1 MDFNWKMFPILTLIV
16 VLPLSVLTSNL
27 SIVNGQNFVIPE
39 EKPTVS
45 TTGTAEKEIPSDE
58 SRISLAVENTNANA
72 NTARKNNADKMN
84 TMIDVLREA
93 GLTDEN
99 ITTSNFQITPNYDYE
114 NSNYDRIISYTALNK
129 VELKTSSSANIS
141 KFIDLAV
148 NNGAN
153 RVENIDFILSKK
165 TLDENSIELLKEA
178 YRDAKQKADV
188 LASEGNFTV
197 AGVKKIDA
205 GTAGGYTPPTYVYD
219 SYAADGAEKMP
230 APSTQIIPQKNK
242 VTVTLPVIFYIGNQT
257 R

>member
-1 MDFNWKMFPILTLIV
+1 MDFNWKIIPILTLIL

-27 SIVNGQNFVIPE
+27 AIVNAQNFVVPE
-39 EKPTVS
+39 EKPTIS
-45 TTGTAEKEIPSDE
+45 TTGTAEKEISSDE
-58 SRISLAVENTNANA
+58 SRISLTVENTNANA

-84 TMIDVLREA
+84 TMIDVLRQA

-129 VELKTSSSANIS
+129 VELKTSASANIS

-153 RVENIDFILSKK
+153 RVENIDFVISKK
-165 TLDENSIELLKEA
+165 TLDENSKELLKEA
-178 YRDAKQKADV
+178 FRDAKQKADI

-205 GTAGGYTPPTYVYD
+205 GTAGGYAPPTYVYD

-242 VTVTLPVIFYIGNQT
+242 VTVTLPVTFYIGNQT